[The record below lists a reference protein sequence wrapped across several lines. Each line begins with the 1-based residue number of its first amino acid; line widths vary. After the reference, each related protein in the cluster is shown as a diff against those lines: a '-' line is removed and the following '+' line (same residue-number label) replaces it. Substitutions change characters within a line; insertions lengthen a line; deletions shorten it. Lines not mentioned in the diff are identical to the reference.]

1 MSIAR
6 KTDQGC
12 QSFAREEFT
21 MKRSL
26 MISAVLGLA
35 LLAGLVFTVRSL
47 SSTTTTD
54 AQAMQAANQLV
65 EAGHTAEALR
75 LYEQLARQNPQDA
88 ALLYNMGN
96 VHLLQGDASQALAA
110 YEQAAA
116 LAPRDA
122 DIRANL
128 ELARQTLG
136 LAQPAAG
143 PVAMVAGAGSRW
155 LTGDE
160 LALLALGAWLTLG
173 LLVFVGRAWQPA
185 QRPAA
190 LRLAMTAALVLMVT
204 AGGLWA
210 SRTLASRSDA
220 TARLSQQAAAGTL
233 LADPS

>member
-1 MSIAR
+1 
-6 KTDQGC
+6 
-12 QSFAREEFT
+12 

-26 MISAVLGLA
+26 TISAVLGLA

-54 AQAMQAANQLV
+54 AQAMAAANQLV

-128 ELARQTLG
+128 AVAQQTLG
-136 LAQPAAG
+136 LASQPAAG
-143 PVAMVAGAGSRW
+143 PVALVAGVSSRW

-173 LLVFVGRAWQPA
+173 LLVFVGRAWQPE

-190 LRLAMTAALVLMVT
+190 LRLAVAAVLVLVLT

-210 SRTLASRSDA
+210 SRMLVSQPGA
-220 TARLSQQAAAGTL
+220 TAQLGQQAAAATL